1 MPTTGIE
8 LTTAAEVAPTLID
21 DGQSVVAPFQARLI
35 ELEGHISGL
44 ERELEQTKEALD
56 RSRAGRYFYQLFSQ
70 GCCCF
75 WSTVAVVVLGSLT
88 VMNMIGFSLPCS
100 SIQFLWGMSNC
111 HENQTLALA
120 PRTGCPRTRTTID
133 SSARSED
140 FLAHIAVLC
149 EAEQLCNRP
158 TWARVSVIQ
167 LC

>member
-8 LTTAAEVAPTLID
+8 LTTAAEVAPTLIGD
-21 DGQSVVAPFQARLI
+21 AESVDTRLI
-35 ELEGHISGL
+35 ELQGDISGL
-44 ERELEQTKEALD
+44 RRELEQTKEALD

-120 PRTGCPRTRTTID
+120 PD
-133 SSARSED
+133 
-140 FLAHIAVLC
+140 
-149 EAEQLCNRP
+149 
-158 TWARVSVIQ
+158 RVPSH
-167 LC
+167 

>member
-21 DGQSVVAPFQARLI
+21 DAESVDTRLI
-35 ELEGHISGL
+35 ELAGHISGL
-44 ERELEQTKEALD
+44 RRELEQTKEALD
-56 RSRAGRYFYQLFSQ
+56 RSRAAR
-70 GCCCF
+70 CCCF
-75 WSTVAVVVLGSLT
+75 WSTVTVVVLGSLT